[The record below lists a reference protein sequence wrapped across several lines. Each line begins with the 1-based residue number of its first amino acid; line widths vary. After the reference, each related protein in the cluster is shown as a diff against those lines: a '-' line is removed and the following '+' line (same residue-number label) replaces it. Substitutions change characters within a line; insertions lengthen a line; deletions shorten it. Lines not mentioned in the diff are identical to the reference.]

1 MTSNMKGIWYS
12 IGMNTKAG
20 GEVNFIIYKDSKANE
35 YTAVCLDFDIIET
48 GDDPDELRLSIEE
61 AARMHITTI
70 IEQGLSD
77 KLLNRPAPVKYWNI
91 AKKMA
96 EHYEASLERDYHSK
110 QISAKSATTK
120 TKAGKSKAHPV
131 SLDMWLRD
139 TKELV
144 PA

>member
-91 AKKMA
+91 AKKWQSITRR
-96 EHYEASLERDYHSK
+96 HL
-110 QISAKSATTK
+110 SAN
-120 TKAGKSKAHPV
+120 PV